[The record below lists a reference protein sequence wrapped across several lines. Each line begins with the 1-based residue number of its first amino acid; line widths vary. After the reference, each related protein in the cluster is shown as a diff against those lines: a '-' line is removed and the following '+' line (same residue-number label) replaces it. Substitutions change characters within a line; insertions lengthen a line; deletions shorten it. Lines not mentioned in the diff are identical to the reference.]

1 MDDLNVQMAHHLT
14 VETVERSFL
23 SSVMLFVL
31 VFLLYY
37 RSKDLSVTS
46 ITLLNKV

>member
-1 MDDLNVQMAHHLT
+1 MDDLNVQMAHQLT
-14 VETVERSFL
+14 VQRSFL
-23 SSVMLFVL
+23 LSVMLFEL

-37 RSKDLSVTS
+37 GSKDLSVTS